1 MSKIFL
7 QKIVITIIAM
17 SYSWLTVGQDLHF
30 SQPYFS
36 PLNLSPGMT
45 GLMVEDIRFAGSYRS
60 QWQSVPVPFL
70 TFSGSADMK
79 LPMLLKN
86 SEKLSLAGGVLFNYD
101 KAGDSDLTLSAFGLS
116 GALHYKVNE
125 KNTISIG
132 VQSMAVQRSFSLARL
147 QFNNQYNGDIFD
159 PSKDT
164 KENFNNDSK
173 AFVDISGGFSWMLS
187 IPNTRNLAHFGI
199 GFYHLNSPLQSFKET
214 TDSELASKLTI
225 YSGGVIQVHKKWDIV
240 IHVLGQLQ
248 KPYEQLLATVAG
260 RYHLSQARGKEIA
273 IQIGSGIRVGDAIIP
288 TIELHYADWKFG
300 LSYDINISKFE
311 TATNG
316 RGGIELG
323 AIYTITKVKPIDAFE
338 SCPVF

>member
-1 MSKIFL
+1 MLRTLL
-7 QKIVITIIAM
+7 QKIVLTALAISYSIIAI
-17 SYSWLTVGQDLHF
+17 GQDLHF

-45 GLMVEDIRFAGSYRS
+45 GLIFEDVRFAGNYRS
-60 QWQSVPVPFL
+60 QWKTVPVSYL

-86 SEKLSLAGGVLFNYD
+86 SEKLSVAGGVLFNYD
-101 KAGDSDLTLSAFGLS
+101 KAGDSELTLSSFGLS
-116 GALHYKVNE
+116 GAIHYHLNE
-125 KNTISIG
+125 KNTISLG

-159 PSKDT
+159 PSRDS

-173 AFVDISGGFSWMLS
+173 AFVDISGGLSWRLH
-187 IPNTRNLAHFGI
+187 IPGTRNVMHSGLGYF
-199 GFYHLNSPLQSFKET
+199 HLNSPLQSFKDATE
-214 TDSELASKLTI
+214 SELPQRITL
-225 YSGGVIQVHKKWDIV
+225 YSGGVIQVHPKWDFV
-240 IHVLGQLQ
+240 IHALGNLQ
-248 KPYEQLLATVAG
+248 GPYDQLLLTFG
-260 RYHLSQARGKEIA
+260 GKYHLSQAKGKEIA
-273 IQIGSGIRVGDAIIP
+273 IQFATALRVGDALIP
-288 TIELHYADWKFG
+288 MIELHYAAWTFG

-323 AIYTITKVKPIDAFE
+323 ALYTITKVKPIEVFE